1 MAFDD
6 LPSADSSADYG
17 ADFSADYLSASKAR
31 LVLALDMLPLRRKR
45 LFRLDSLTLIR
56 CPPLVRLNMTFP
68 RAVILTRLASPLCD
82 FCLGTFC
89 LPSEPEFRA
98 P

>member
-1 MAFDD
+1 MI
-6 LPSADSSADYG
+6 P
-17 ADFSADYLSASKAR
+17 
-31 LVLALDMLPLRRKR
+31 PRRKR

-98 P
+98 PEYSNRGQREQPPESGRQGF